1 MFVDIKLYMT
11 TIDEENLFVGSS
23 QENRELSLN
32 SLRVQTE
39 IIKAPFNPT
48 DPFRLEGNYLEYQ
61 RKYNYARFKYYVNND
76 DTEPSVTRY
85 YFIRDFEYVN
95 DMACRMVCD
104 EDLVSNIFWQ
114 LKFAR
119 FYPSMCTYNS
129 NKLTAKKRTYKEI
142 ETTELFNTVS
152 ENNLL
157 LKKYTY
163 ALGLVI
169 FSCIADK
176 FKEYWDPQTDVYTE
190 YNGKYPFFNVALPFL
205 YDTQTESVVSGL
217 RFNHG
222 TIPDTDPAEKAQ
234 ILSISD
240 FQRFASNLLP
250 GFQIISSMITTSVK
264 GLLDFSL
271 NNTSRPTEVD
281 ISSVDEGY
289 EFKNQPLS
297 TGGDNPSPTTF
308 YVLSILKGG
317 NTQVLL
323 NSLSV
328 DEYSVPAYKKAN
340 ILAGSP
346 TIELDLRRINQAT
359 PIYFEQSLLPP
370 YVYTVSWVED
380 ANQYTANNFNQG
392 QTDTAF
398 MDYKEQYAEWYR
410 SNYNAQVTGLKV
422 RQKTEQE
429 NLGIRTVTNLA
440 STILGINATL
450 AGGQVSALINKNAA
464 APALAGINVAKQA
477 GDFVT
482 DTISNYM
489 TLNNNQA
496 KERKLQELQIQDIRN
511 TPDNVSFNSSLGV
524 YIRTKQYVRLM
535 RYENVFLDQI
545 KAYHKAYGFES
556 MIDISDSF
564 QQHTLFDYYRADDTV
579 LNTDEVFLDE
589 MERSQVEDTFSKGV
603 RVWYDYNNMKNFT
616 IENPEKAV

>member
-95 DMACRMVCD
+95 DIVCRMVCD

-129 NKLTAKKRTYKEI
+129 NKLTANGRKYKAIDAGQIYEI
-142 ETTELFNTVS
+142 EEEYNLLKYFQSSGLPTLAVGFIVFTSTYQRDEGDGFAYIEGNTTYPLRNYVLPFIYDPLTGSVREDFKIFAASGDRVLDVFDLGKFLNQTTE
-152 ENNLL
+152 
-157 LKKYTY
+157 
-163 ALGLVI
+163 
-169 FSCIADK
+169 
-176 FKEYWDPQTDVYTE
+176 
-190 YNGKYPFFNVALPFL
+190 
-205 YDTQTESVVSGL
+205 
-217 RFNHG
+217 
-222 TIPDTDPAEKAQ
+222 
-234 ILSISD
+234 
-240 FQRFASNLLP
+240 
-250 GFQIISSMITTSVK
+250 GFDIVSSMIY
-264 GLLDFSL
+264 L
-271 NNTSRPTEVD
+271 NLKNEINVTVTKYDDYYGARISGIDDNFLRQMTLAD
-281 ISSVDEGY
+281 IGNAMVIKKLPNAFE
-289 EFKNQPLS
+289 
-297 TGGDNPSPTTF
+297 TF
-308 YVLSILKGG
+308 IENLPI
-317 NTQVLL
+317 
-323 NSLSV
+323 
-328 DEYSVPAYKKAN
+328 DMYSVPKYKKLN
-340 ILAGSP
+340 IFNGGNVYEYDTRQIVPFGGVS
-346 TIELDLRRINQAT
+346 RIT
-359 PIYFEQSLLPP
+359 YKQSFVPP
-370 YVYTVSWVED
+370 YRTTLYFNEERI
-380 ANQYTANNFNQG
+380 QYTPNNFISFNN
-392 QTDTAF
+392 DTTF
-398 MDYKEQYAEWYR
+398 MDFSSAYADWYR
-410 SNYNAQVTGLKV
+410 QNYNSQIMGLKV
-422 RQKTEQE
+422 KQETERE
-429 NLGIRTVTNLA
+429 NLGVRTAAGLA
-440 STILGINATL
+440 NTVVGIGATL
-450 AGGQVSALINKNAA
+450 AGGQISAALNKNAA
-464 APALAGINVAKQA
+464 APALAGVNAAKQA
-477 GDFVT
+477 TDFAT
-482 DTISNYM
+482 NTISNYL

-496 KERKLQELQIQDIRN
+496 KERKLQEFQIQDLKN
-511 TPDNVSFNSSLGV
+511 TPSEVSFGSSIV
-524 YIRTKQYVRLM
+524 PFIVNKMYM
-535 RYENVFLDQI
+535 RVVVFKNIFYDEI
-545 KAYHKAYGFES
+545 VKYHKAYGFES

>member
-95 DMACRMVCD
+95 DMVCRMVCD

-129 NKLTAKKRTYKEI
+129 NKLTSNGRKYKAIDAGQIYEI
-142 ETTELFNTVS
+142 EKEY
-152 ENNLL
+152 NLL
-157 LKKYTY
+157 KYFQSSGLPTLAVGFIIFTATY
-163 ALGLVI
+163 QRDEGDGFAYIEGN
-169 FSCIADK
+169 
-176 FKEYWDPQTDVYTE
+176 TT
-190 YNGKYPFFNVALPFL
+190 YPLRNYVLPFI
-205 YDTQTESVVSGL
+205 YDPLTGSVREDFKIFAVSGDRVL
-217 RFNHG
+217 DVFDLGKFLNQ
-222 TIPDTDPAEKAQ
+222 TTA
-234 ILSISD
+234 
-240 FQRFASNLLP
+240 
-250 GFQIISSMITTSVK
+250 GFDIVSSMIYMNLKNEINITVTKYEDYYGAKISGIDDNFLRQMTLGDLGNAMVIK
-264 GLLDFSL
+264 KLPDAFETFIENL
-271 NNTSRPTEVD
+271 PVD
-281 ISSVDEGY
+281 M
-289 EFKNQPLS
+289 
-297 TGGDNPSPTTF
+297 
-308 YVLSILKGG
+308 
-317 NTQVLL
+317 
-323 NSLSV
+323 
-328 DEYSVPAYKKAN
+328 YSVPEYRKLNIFNGGNVYEYDTRQIVPFGGVSRITYK
-340 ILAGSP
+340 
-346 TIELDLRRINQAT
+346 
-359 PIYFEQSLLPP
+359 QSFIPP
-370 YVYTVSWVED
+370 YRTTLYFNEERI
-380 ANQYTANNFNQG
+380 QYTPNNFISFNN
-392 QTDTAF
+392 DTTF
-398 MDYKEQYAEWYR
+398 MDFSSAYADWYR
-410 SNYNAQVTGLKV
+410 QNYNSQIMGLKV
-422 RQKTEQE
+422 KQETERE
-429 NLGIRTVTNLA
+429 NLGVRTAAGLA
-440 STILGINATL
+440 NTVVGIGATL
-450 AGGQVSALINKNAA
+450 AGGQISAALNKTAA
-464 APALAGINVAKQA
+464 APALAGVNAAKQA
-477 GDFVT
+477 TDFAT
-482 DTISNYM
+482 NTISNYL

-496 KERKLQELQIQDIRN
+496 KERKLQEFQIQDLKN
-511 TPDNVSFNSSLGV
+511 TPSEVSFGSSIV
-524 YIRTKQYVRLM
+524 PFIVNKMYM
-535 RYENVFLDQI
+535 RVVVFKNIFYDEI
-545 KAYHKAYGFES
+545 VKYHKAYGFES

>member
-95 DMACRMVCD
+95 DMVCRMVCD

-129 NKLTAKKRTYKEI
+129 NKLTANGRKYKAIDAGQIYEI
-142 ETTELFNTVS
+142 EE
-152 ENNLL
+152 EYNLL
-157 LKKYTY
+157 KYFQSSGLPTLAVGFIVFTSTY
-163 ALGLVI
+163 QRDEGDGFAYIEGN
-169 FSCIADK
+169 
-176 FKEYWDPQTDVYTE
+176 TT
-190 YNGKYPFFNVALPFL
+190 YPLRNYVLPFI
-205 YDTQTESVVSGL
+205 YDPLTGSVREDFKIFAASGDRVLDVFDLGKFLNQT
-217 RFNHG
+217 
-222 TIPDTDPAEKAQ
+222 TA
-234 ILSISD
+234 
-240 FQRFASNLLP
+240 
-250 GFQIISSMITTSVK
+250 GFDIVSSMIY
-264 GLLDFSL
+264 L
-271 NNTSRPTEVD
+271 NLKNEINVTVTKYDDYYGARISGIDDNFLRPMTLAD
-281 ISSVDEGY
+281 IGNAMVIKKLPDAFE
-289 EFKNQPLS
+289 
-297 TGGDNPSPTTF
+297 TF
-308 YVLSILKGG
+308 IENLPI
-317 NTQVLL
+317 
-323 NSLSV
+323 
-328 DEYSVPAYKKAN
+328 DMYSVPEYKKLN
-340 ILAGSP
+340 IFNGGNVYEYDTRQIVPFGGVS
-346 TIELDLRRINQAT
+346 RIT
-359 PIYFEQSLLPP
+359 YKQSFVPP
-370 YVYTVSWVED
+370 YRTTLYFNEERI
-380 ANQYTANNFNQG
+380 QYTPNNFISFNN
-392 QTDTAF
+392 DTTF
-398 MDYKEQYAEWYR
+398 MDFSSAYADWYR
-410 SNYNAQVTGLKV
+410 QNYNSQIMGLKV
-422 RQKTEQE
+422 KQETERE
-429 NLGIRTVTNLA
+429 NLGVRTAAGLA
-440 STILGINATL
+440 NTVVGIGATL
-450 AGGQVSALINKNAA
+450 AGGQISAALNKNAA
-464 APALAGINVAKQA
+464 APALAGVSAAKQA
-477 GDFVT
+477 TDFAT
-482 DTISNYM
+482 NTISNYL

-496 KERKLQELQIQDIRN
+496 KERKLQEFQIQDLKN
-511 TPDNVSFNSSLGV
+511 TPSEVSFGSSIV
-524 YIRTKQYVRLM
+524 PFIVNKMYM
-535 RYENVFLDQI
+535 RVVVFKNIFYDEI
-545 KAYHKAYGFES
+545 VKYHKAYGFES

>member
-95 DMACRMVCD
+95 DMVCRMVCD

-129 NKLTAKKRTYKEI
+129 NKLTSNGRKYKAIDAGQIYEI
-142 ETTELFNTVS
+142 EKEY
-152 ENNLL
+152 NLL
-157 LKKYTY
+157 KYFQSSGLPTLAVGFIIFTATY
-163 ALGLVI
+163 QRDEGDGFAYIEGN
-169 FSCIADK
+169 
-176 FKEYWDPQTDVYTE
+176 TT
-190 YNGKYPFFNVALPFL
+190 YPLRNYVLPFI
-205 YDTQTESVVSGL
+205 YDPLTGSVRGDFKIFAVSGDRVL
-217 RFNHG
+217 DVFDLGKFLNQ
-222 TIPDTDPAEKAQ
+222 TTA
-234 ILSISD
+234 
-240 FQRFASNLLP
+240 
-250 GFQIISSMITTSVK
+250 GFDIVSSMIYMNLKNEINITVTKYEDYYGAKISGIDDNFLRQMTLGDLGNAMVIK
-264 GLLDFSL
+264 KLPDAFETFIENL
-271 NNTSRPTEVD
+271 PVD
-281 ISSVDEGY
+281 M
-289 EFKNQPLS
+289 
-297 TGGDNPSPTTF
+297 
-308 YVLSILKGG
+308 
-317 NTQVLL
+317 
-323 NSLSV
+323 
-328 DEYSVPAYKKAN
+328 YSVPEYRKLNIFNGGNVYEYDTRQIVPFGGVSRITYK
-340 ILAGSP
+340 
-346 TIELDLRRINQAT
+346 
-359 PIYFEQSLLPP
+359 QSFIPP
-370 YVYTVSWVED
+370 YRTTLYFNEERI
-380 ANQYTANNFNQG
+380 QYTPNNFISFNN
-392 QTDTAF
+392 DTTF
-398 MDYKEQYAEWYR
+398 MDFSSAYADWYR
-410 SNYNAQVTGLKV
+410 QNYNSQIMGLKV
-422 RQKTEQE
+422 KQETERE
-429 NLGIRTVTNLA
+429 NLGVRTAAGLA
-440 STILGINATL
+440 NTVVGIGATL
-450 AGGQVSALINKNAA
+450 AGGQISAALNKNAA
-464 APALAGINVAKQA
+464 APALAGVNAAKQA
-477 GDFVT
+477 TDFAT
-482 DTISNYM
+482 NTISNYL

-496 KERKLQELQIQDIRN
+496 KERKLQEFQIQDLKN
-511 TPDNVSFNSSLGV
+511 TPSEVSFGSSIV
-524 YIRTKQYVRLM
+524 PFIVNKMYM
-535 RYENVFLDQI
+535 RVVVFKNIFYDEI
-545 KAYHKAYGFES
+545 VKYHKAYGFES

>member
-95 DMACRMVCD
+95 DMVCRMVCD

-129 NKLTAKKRTYKEI
+129 NKLTANGRKYKAIDAGQIYEI
-142 ETTELFNTVS
+142 EE
-152 ENNLL
+152 EYNLL
-157 LKKYTY
+157 KDFQSSGLPTLAVGFIVFTSTY
-163 ALGLVI
+163 QRDEGDGFAYIEGN
-169 FSCIADK
+169 
-176 FKEYWDPQTDVYTE
+176 TT
-190 YNGKYPFFNVALPFL
+190 YPLRNYVLPFI
-205 YDTQTESVVSGL
+205 YDPLTGSVREDFKIFAASGDRVLDMFDLGKFLNQT
-217 RFNHG
+217 
-222 TIPDTDPAEKAQ
+222 TA
-234 ILSISD
+234 
-240 FQRFASNLLP
+240 
-250 GFQIISSMITTSVK
+250 GFDIVSSMIY
-264 GLLDFSL
+264 L
-271 NNTSRPTEVD
+271 NLKNEINVTVTKYDDYYGARISGIDDNFLRQMTLAD
-281 ISSVDEGY
+281 IGNAMVIKKLPDAFE
-289 EFKNQPLS
+289 
-297 TGGDNPSPTTF
+297 TF
-308 YVLSILKGG
+308 IENLPI
-317 NTQVLL
+317 
-323 NSLSV
+323 
-328 DEYSVPAYKKAN
+328 DMYSVPEYKKLN
-340 ILAGSP
+340 IFNGGNVYEYDTRQIVPFGGVS
-346 TIELDLRRINQAT
+346 RIT
-359 PIYFEQSLLPP
+359 YKQSFVPP
-370 YVYTVSWVED
+370 YRTTLYFNEERI
-380 ANQYTANNFNQG
+380 QYTPNNFISFNN
-392 QTDTAF
+392 DTTF
-398 MDYKEQYAEWYR
+398 MDFSSAYADWYR
-410 SNYNAQVTGLKV
+410 QNYNSQIMGLKV
-422 RQKTEQE
+422 KQEIERE
-429 NLGIRTVTNLA
+429 NLGVRTAAGLA
-440 STILGINATL
+440 NTVVGIGATL
-450 AGGQVSALINKNAA
+450 AGGQISAALNKNAA
-464 APALAGINVAKQA
+464 APALAGVSAAKQA
-477 GDFVT
+477 TDFAT
-482 DTISNYM
+482 NTISNYL

-496 KERKLQELQIQDIRN
+496 KERKLQEFQIQDLKN
-511 TPDNVSFNSSLGV
+511 TPSEVSFGSSIV
-524 YIRTKQYVRLM
+524 PFIVNKMYM
-535 RYENVFLDQI
+535 RVVVFKNIFYDEI
-545 KAYHKAYGFES
+545 VKYHKAYGFES

>member
-95 DMACRMVCD
+95 DMVCRMVCD

-129 NKLTAKKRTYKEI
+129 NKLTANGRKYKAIDAGQIYEI
-142 ETTELFNTVS
+142 EE
-152 ENNLL
+152 EYNLL
-157 LKKYTY
+157 KYFQSSGLPTLAVGFIVFTSTY
-163 ALGLVI
+163 QRDEGDGFAYIEGN
-169 FSCIADK
+169 
-176 FKEYWDPQTDVYTE
+176 TT
-190 YNGKYPFFNVALPFL
+190 YPLRNYVLPFI
-205 YDTQTESVVSGL
+205 YDPLTGSVREDFKIFAASGDRVLDVFDLGKFLNQT
-217 RFNHG
+217 
-222 TIPDTDPAEKAQ
+222 TA
-234 ILSISD
+234 
-240 FQRFASNLLP
+240 
-250 GFQIISSMITTSVK
+250 GFDIVSSMIY
-264 GLLDFSL
+264 L
-271 NNTSRPTEVD
+271 NLKNEINVTVTKYDDYYGARISGIDDNFLRQMTLAD
-281 ISSVDEGY
+281 IGNAMVIKKLPDAFE
-289 EFKNQPLS
+289 
-297 TGGDNPSPTTF
+297 TF
-308 YVLSILKGG
+308 IENLPI
-317 NTQVLL
+317 
-323 NSLSV
+323 
-328 DEYSVPAYKKAN
+328 DMYSVPEYKKLN
-340 ILAGSP
+340 IFNGGNVYEYDTRQIVPFGGVS
-346 TIELDLRRINQAT
+346 RIT
-359 PIYFEQSLLPP
+359 YKQSFVPP
-370 YVYTVSWVED
+370 YRTTLYFNEERI
-380 ANQYTANNFNQG
+380 QYTPNNFISFNN
-392 QTDTAF
+392 DTTF
-398 MDYKEQYAEWYR
+398 MDFSSAYADWYR
-410 SNYNAQVTGLKV
+410 QNYNSQIMGLKV
-422 RQKTEQE
+422 KQETEQS
-429 NLGIRTVTNLA
+429 NLNIRTMAGLA
-440 STILGINATL
+440 STGIGIATTL
-450 AGGQVSALINKNAA
+450 AGGQVSALLNKNAA
-464 APALAGINVAKQA
+464 APALSGLKAVNQA
-477 GDFVT
+477 VDFAANT
-482 DTISNYM
+482 ASNYL

-496 KERKLQELQIQDIRN
+496 KERKLQEFQIQDLKN
-511 TPDNVSFNSSLGV
+511 TPSEVSFGSSIV
-524 YIRTKQYVRLM
+524 PFIVNKMYM
-535 RYENVFLDQI
+535 RVVVFKNIFYDEI
-545 KAYHKAYGFES
+545 VKYHKAYGFES

>member
-95 DMACRMVCD
+95 DMVCRMVCD

-129 NKLTAKKRTYKEI
+129 NKLTANGRKYKAIDAGQIYEI
-142 ETTELFNTVS
+142 EE
-152 ENNLL
+152 EYNLL
-157 LKKYTY
+157 KYFQSSGLPTLAVGFIVFTSTY
-163 ALGLVI
+163 QRDEGDGFAYIEGN
-169 FSCIADK
+169 
-176 FKEYWDPQTDVYTE
+176 TT
-190 YNGKYPFFNVALPFL
+190 YPLRNYVLPFI
-205 YDTQTESVVSGL
+205 YDPLTGSVREDFKIFAASGDRVLDVFDLGKFLNQT
-217 RFNHG
+217 
-222 TIPDTDPAEKAQ
+222 TA
-234 ILSISD
+234 
-240 FQRFASNLLP
+240 
-250 GFQIISSMITTSVK
+250 GFDIVSSMIYLNLKNEINVTVTKYDDYYGARISGIDDNFLRQMTLADIGNAMVIKKLPDAFETFIENLPVNMYSIPEYRKLNIFNGGNVYEYDTRQIVPFGGVSRITYKQSFVPPYRTTLYFNEERIQYTPNNFISFNNDTTFM
-264 GLLDFSL
+264 DFS
-271 NNTSRPTEVD
+271 S
-281 ISSVDEGY
+281 
-289 EFKNQPLS
+289 
-297 TGGDNPSPTTF
+297 
-308 YVLSILKGG
+308 
-317 NTQVLL
+317 
-323 NSLSV
+323 
-328 DEYSVPAYKKAN
+328 AYA
-340 ILAGSP
+340 
-346 TIELDLRRINQAT
+346 D
-359 PIYFEQSLLPP
+359 
-370 YVYTVSWVED
+370 
-380 ANQYTANNFNQG
+380 
-392 QTDTAF
+392 
-398 MDYKEQYAEWYR
+398 WYR
-410 SNYNAQVTGLKV
+410 QNYNSQIMGLKV
-422 RQKTEQE
+422 KQETERE
-429 NLGIRTVTNLA
+429 NLGVRTAAGLA
-440 STILGINATL
+440 NTVVGIGATL
-450 AGGQVSALINKNAA
+450 AGGQISAALNKNAA
-464 APALAGINVAKQA
+464 APALAGVNAAKQA
-477 GDFVT
+477 TDFAT
-482 DTISNYM
+482 NTISNYL

-496 KERKLQELQIQDIRN
+496 KERKLQEFQIQDLKN
-511 TPDNVSFNSSLGV
+511 TPSEVSFGSSIV
-524 YIRTKQYVRLM
+524 PFIVNKMYM
-535 RYENVFLDQI
+535 RVVVFKNIFYDEI
-545 KAYHKAYGFES
+545 VKYHKAYGFES

>member
-95 DMACRMVCD
+95 DMVCRMVCD

-129 NKLTAKKRTYKEI
+129 NKLTANGRKYKAIDAGQIYEI
-142 ETTELFNTVS
+142 KEEY
-152 ENNLL
+152 NLL
-157 LKKYTY
+157 KYFKSSGLPTLAVGFIVFTATY
-163 ALGLVI
+163 QRDEGDGFAYIEGN
-169 FSCIADK
+169 
-176 FKEYWDPQTDVYTE
+176 TT
-190 YNGKYPFFNVALPFL
+190 YPLRNYVLPFI
-205 YDTQTESVVSGL
+205 YDPLTGSIREDFKIFAVSGDRVL
-217 RFNHG
+217 DVFDLGKFLNQ
-222 TIPDTDPAEKAQ
+222 TTA
-234 ILSISD
+234 
-240 FQRFASNLLP
+240 
-250 GFQIISSMITTSVK
+250 GFDIVSSMIY
-264 GLLDFSL
+264 L
-271 NNTSRPTEVD
+271 NLKNEINVTVTKYNDYYGARISGTDDNFLRQMTLGELGNAMVIKKLPDAFETFIENLPVD
-281 ISSVDEGY
+281 M
-289 EFKNQPLS
+289 
-297 TGGDNPSPTTF
+297 
-308 YVLSILKGG
+308 
-317 NTQVLL
+317 
-323 NSLSV
+323 
-328 DEYSVPAYKKAN
+328 YSVPEYRKLNIFNGGNVYEYDTRQIIPYAGTTRITYK
-340 ILAGSP
+340 
-346 TIELDLRRINQAT
+346 
-359 PIYFEQSLLPP
+359 QSFIPP
-370 YVYTVSWVED
+370 YRTTLYFNEERI
-380 ANQYTANNFNQG
+380 QYTPNNFISFNN
-392 QTDTAF
+392 DTTF
-398 MDYKEQYAEWYR
+398 MDFSSAYADWYR
-410 SNYNAQVTGLKV
+410 QNYNSQIMGLKV
-422 RQKTEQE
+422 KQETERE
-429 NLGIRTVTNLA
+429 NLGVRTAAGLA
-440 STILGINATL
+440 NTVVGIGATL
-450 AGGQVSALINKNAA
+450 AGGQISAALNKNAA
-464 APALAGINVAKQA
+464 APALAGVNAAKQA
-477 GDFVT
+477 TDFAT
-482 DTISNYM
+482 NTISNYL

-496 KERKLQELQIQDIRN
+496 KERKLQEFQIQDLKN
-511 TPDNVSFNSSLGV
+511 TPSEVSFGSSIV
-524 YIRTKQYVRLM
+524 PFIVNKMYM
-535 RYENVFLDQI
+535 RVVVFKNIFYDEI
-545 KAYHKAYGFES
+545 VKYHKAYGFES

>member
-95 DMACRMVCD
+95 DMVCRMVCD

-129 NKLTAKKRTYKEI
+129 NKLTSNGRKYKAIDAGQIYEI
-142 ETTELFNTVS
+142 EE
-152 ENNLL
+152 EYNLL
-157 LKKYTY
+157 KYFQSSGLPTLAVGFIVFTSTY
-163 ALGLVI
+163 QRDEGDGFAYIEGN
-169 FSCIADK
+169 
-176 FKEYWDPQTDVYTE
+176 TT
-190 YNGKYPFFNVALPFL
+190 YPLRNYVLPFI
-205 YDTQTESVVSGL
+205 YDPLTGSVREDFKIFAASGDRVLDVFDLGKFLNQT
-217 RFNHG
+217 
-222 TIPDTDPAEKAQ
+222 TA
-234 ILSISD
+234 
-240 FQRFASNLLP
+240 
-250 GFQIISSMITTSVK
+250 GFDIVSSMIY
-264 GLLDFSL
+264 L
-271 NNTSRPTEVD
+271 NLKNEINVTVTKYNDYYGARISGIDDNFLKQMTLAD
-281 ISSVDEGY
+281 IGNAMVIKKLPDAFE
-289 EFKNQPLS
+289 
-297 TGGDNPSPTTF
+297 TF
-308 YVLSILKGG
+308 IENLPI
-317 NTQVLL
+317 
-323 NSLSV
+323 
-328 DEYSVPAYKKAN
+328 DMYSVPEYKKLN
-340 ILAGSP
+340 IFNGGNIYEYDTRQIVPFGGVS
-346 TIELDLRRINQAT
+346 RIT
-359 PIYFEQSLLPP
+359 YKQSFIPP
-370 YVYTVSWVED
+370 YRTTLYFNEERI
-380 ANQYTANNFNQG
+380 QYTPNNFISFNN
-392 QTDTAF
+392 DTTF
-398 MDYKEQYAEWYR
+398 MDFSSAYADWYR
-410 SNYNAQVTGLKV
+410 QNYNSQIMGLKV
-422 RQKTEQE
+422 KQETEQS
-429 NLGIRTVTNLA
+429 NLNIRTMAGLA
-440 STILGINATL
+440 GTGIGIATTL
-450 AGGQVSALINKNAA
+450 AGGQVSALLNKNAA
-464 APALAGINVAKQA
+464 APALSGLKAVNQA
-477 GDFVT
+477 VDFAANT
-482 DTISNYM
+482 ASNYL

-496 KERKLQELQIQDIRN
+496 KERKLQEFQIQDLKN
-511 TPDNVSFNSSLGV
+511 TPSEVSFGSSIV
-524 YIRTKQYVRLM
+524 PFIVNKMYM
-535 RYENVFLDQI
+535 RVVVFKNIFYDEI
-545 KAYHKAYGFES
+545 VKYHKAYGFES